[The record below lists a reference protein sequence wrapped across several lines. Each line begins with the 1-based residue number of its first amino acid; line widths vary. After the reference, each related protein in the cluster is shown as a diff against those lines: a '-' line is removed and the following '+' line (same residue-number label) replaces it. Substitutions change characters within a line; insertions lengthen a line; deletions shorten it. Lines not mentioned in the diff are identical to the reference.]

1 MTSEF
6 QFLLDTA
13 TKELTAYDGN
23 KRITLTCK
31 DLKTALQLRE
41 LINKKVLFLSIETL
55 GEK

>member
-23 KRITLTCK
+23 KRITLTFK
-31 DLKTALQLRE
+31 DMKTAFVVRDLL
-41 LINKKVLFLSIETL
+41 NKKVLFLSIETL